1 MNTNLHDVLR
11 APLITEK
18 GSVLRETENLYL
30 FRVSMDANKIT
41 IKRAVE
47 QIFKVKVASVRTVR
61 VHGKVK
67 RFGRSIGRRPDW
79 KKAYVKLKAGEKAIE
94 LFEGV

>member
-1 MNTNLHDVLR
+1 MKAELFDILR

-18 GSVLRETENLYL
+18 GSVLRESQNLYM
-30 FRVSMDANKIT
+30 FRVATHANKIQ

-47 QIFKVKVASVRTVR
+47 ERFSVKVESVRTVR

-67 RFGRSIGRRPDW
+67 RVGRRVGRRPDW
-79 KKAYVKLKAGEKAIE
+79 KKAYVKLKAGEKTIQF
-94 LFEGV
+94 FEGG